1 MNQSVDASKNM
12 SISPKTAA
20 LLDKI
25 CTEKFFYY
33 YIISVML
40 IIPIAELI
48 TEILGYRFVT
58 QPVILYIYGVVGLAA
73 VFVNL
78 LYKYDEK
85 KYYPSDIFY
94 ILLGFFAFIALAFSK
109 DIENSCMGFE
119 YDELPMHFMAYFALM
134 FAGTMINDDR
144 LRKNVL
150 LTFCI
155 VGALQ
160 CIVALF
166 QTFGFRIAECYYDT
180 EWHAIDKLSY
190 GLTQHNNW
198 FAGLSTIFAA
208 VGIGMFIFT
217 EKKEKVSFVYLAFAA
232 LSIYVSFCT
241 GARIAWVGN
250 AVIILFYIVSLT
262 FMKIKCYDKSFI
274 KSYTLSFLI
283 VLAVYIAVIA
293 LIASFRD
300 TFSSGMNEFLRESTA
315 DFEEMGTKRGYIWK
329 YGLESVPDNWLTGVG
344 LDNYD
349 YVFKSNPKWSE
360 GMFHQAKG
368 HNEYIH
374 TLVTQGV
381 FAVINYIAL
390 LAYSF
395 FTGVKNVI
403 NTKDENHRRITWI
416 FLGMLIGY
424 AAQAFFNSSVI
435 NVAMYFWII
444 IGITMPKATQ
454 KPLNLDRFAKKS
466 K

>member
-78 LYKYDEK
+78 LYKYGEK

-94 ILLGFFAFIALAFSK
+94 ILLVFFAFIALAFSK

-198 FAGLSTIFAA
+198 FTALSIIFAA
-208 VGIGMFIFT
+208 AAIGLFIFT
-217 EKKEKVSFVYLAFAA
+217 EKAKKISYAYLALAA

-241 GARIAWVGN
+241 GTRISWVGN
-250 AVIILFYIVSLT
+250 AVIILFYIASLIV
-262 FMKIKCYDKSFI
+262 MKFNKYDKSLL
-274 KSYTLSFLI
+274 KSCILSFLVILAIYAIII
-283 VLAVYIAVIA
+283 VSIFA
-293 LIASFRD
+293 LKE
-300 TFSSGMNEFLRESTA
+300 TFNSGIDDFARESSA
-315 DFEEMGTKRGYIWK
+315 GFEEMGAKRGYIWK
-329 YGLESVPDNWLTGVG
+329 YGLEAVPANWLTGVG

-403 NTKDENHRRITWI
+403 NTKDENHRQITWI